1 LGNTRPEEAVVTTFA
16 TDRTTEEL
24 AQRERDAWSRYS
36 ERLTNLRGVQYD
48 EAERDSWAE
57 LQADLRLIAAD
68 RDATRTSTP
77 TAP

>member
-1 LGNTRPEEAVVTTFA
+1 MTTFT

-36 ERLTNLRGVQYD
+36 ERLRDLQGRDYD

-57 LQADLRLIAAD
+57 LQADLRLIATD
-68 RDATRTSTP
+68 GE
-77 TAP
+77 TAPAT

>member
-1 LGNTRPEEAVVTTFA
+1 MTTFA
-16 TDRTTEEL
+16 TDRTTEGL

-36 ERLTNLRGVQYD
+36 ERLADLRGVQYD

-68 RDATRTSTP
+68 RDAKQ
-77 TAP
+77 APAPAAP